1 MRPRIGIS
9 VNVRESH
16 GRVGSWL
23 GEDYAD
29 GIMMAGGIPLALPN
43 LAIGADESGMLVE
56 DLADAID
63 GLLLT
68 GGEDVDPQMFGE
80 EPRHGLGEISP
91 IRDRFESALLQAMLR
106 RDKPIF
112 GICRGIQLMNAA
124 LGGTLYQDLS
134 RQWAGSLQHSQRAP
148 RDHLAHAVTI
158 SPDSN
163 LRGIL
168 GSDQVGVNTFH
179 HQAIHGLAPGF
190 VATAVSSDGLIEA
203 FEMVGRPHVFGV
215 QWHPENLWR
224 KHPLHRRLFTAF
236 VDSAAALHQVAHV

>member
-1 MRPRIGIS
+1 MRPRIGITA
-9 VNVRESH
+9 NVRESH
-16 GRVGSWL
+16 GRIGSWL
-23 GEDYAD
+23 GEDYTD
-29 GIMMAGGIPLALPN
+29 GIMMAGGIPFALPN
-43 LAIGADESGMLVE
+43 LVIAGEDGGMFFE

-68 GGEDVDPQMFGE
+68 GGEDVDPQLFGE

-91 IRDRFESALLQAMLR
+91 VRDRFETALLLAMMR
-106 RDKPIF
+106 RDKPVF

-124 LGGTLYQDLS
+124 LGGTLYQDLGREWKS
-134 RQWAGSLQHSQRAP
+134 TLQHSQRAP

-163 LRGIL
+163 LQRIF
-168 GSDQVGVNTFH
+168 GSDRVSVNTFH
-179 HQAIHGLAPGF
+179 HQAIHVLAPGF

-203 FEMVGRPHVFGV
+203 FELVGRPHIFGV

-236 VDSAAALHQVAHV
+236 VDSAAALHQVAQV